1 MDDLDHAAP
10 HATSGRVQVRVE
22 GRPMR
27 GRAMI
32 GLAALAVGV
41 LLLYL
46 LRDVIL
52 PFAAGLALAY
62 LLDPLADRLQ
72 RMGLGRLTASLLI
85 LALFVVALLLT
96 LLIVAPI
103 AAKQVAG
110 LIETLPGAISRLQGI
125 VVERAGP
132 LLERVGGTDVLNDLQ
147 SSVGTLV
154 SQGGTWMMTFL
165 RSLWSGGQALIS
177 IASLLVV
184 TPVVAFYILVD
195 WDRMVAKIDGWVP
208 PRHRDTVRCLGREID
223 AAITGFLRGQTLVCL
238 ILGTFYAVGLF
249 LVGLNFGVL
258 IGLIAG
264 FLTFIPYV
272 GTLTGFLLSV
282 GVALVQYWPNSD
294 WLHIGLT
301 IGVFL
306 LGQFLEGNVISPK
319 LVGDSV
325 GLHPVW
331 LMFALLAFGSL
342 FGFLGLL
349 IAVPVAAS
357 IGVLVRFA
365 LRRYLQ
371 SPLYHGSGA
380 AVAAKPEM

>member
-1 MDDLDHAAP
+1 
-10 HATSGRVQVRVE
+10 
-22 GRPMR
+22 MR
-27 GRAMI
+27 GKAMI
-32 GLAALAVGV
+32 GVGTLAVSV
-41 LLLYL
+41 VLLYL

-72 RMGLGRLTASLLI
+72 RLGLGRLSASLII
-85 LALFVVALLLT
+85 LGLFVVGLVLT
-96 LLIVAPI
+96 LLIVVPL
-103 AAKQVAG
+103 AAKQISSLVA
-110 LIETLPGAISRLQGI
+110 TLPGMVSRLQGI
-125 VVERAGP
+125 VAERAGP
-132 LLERVGGTDVLNDLQ
+132 LLERVGGADVLNDLQ

-154 SQGGTWMMTFL
+154 GQGGTWFLAFL
-165 RSLWSGGQALIS
+165 RSIWSGGQTLIS
-177 IASLLVV
+177 IASLLVI
-184 TPVVAFYILVD
+184 TPVVAFYILLD
-195 WDRMVAKIDGWVP
+195 WDRMIAKLDTWVP
-208 PRHRDTVRCLGREID
+208 PRHRPVVRRLGREID
-223 AAITGFLRGQTLVCL
+223 RAIIGFVRGQTLVCL

-282 GVALVQYWPNSD
+282 GVALVQFWPDSD

-306 LGQFLEGNVISPK
+306 VGQFLEGNIISPK

-357 IGVLVRFA
+357 IGVIVRFSID
-365 LRRYLQ
+365 RYLK
-371 SPLYHGSGA
+371 SPLYHAGEPVMLPKREA
-380 AVAAKPEM
+380 